1 MRGCADMY
9 EECTL
14 VTIKVKRLCLTY
26 VQDKDMYRAARNP
39 ARQLNS
45 RAVKDASSC
54 YLSPIIRNR
63 LSVVTATCVWRVQR
77 KDLPEAW
84 KLVCKKREECY
95 RSLLT
100 LEGLEFVFSAI
111 EVREPPKKD
120 KETSNSEERNDDDE
134 DDDGNEDSGVSESF
148 SQATER
154 SFLMAAEKKRFPS
167 FSFWMAFTSST
178 GAPVSLLPIK
188 KVLLSCELE
197 INVQAQKTVEKSIK
211 SLFPVLKDHSSSY
224 VIELV
229 ENSFQ
234 ATMADLTDQLSC
246 PDLLSSPM
254 NRSTEKV
261 VFCHVN
267 SSSKKKSE
275 ITNAL
280 EAMKKAGLRVDI
292 FDADTNEMLTRKTP
306 DKSITSDPKVLLYGK
321 LERAMESLGY
331 KLYRGSIYKKVKE
344 SQYTYRYKCS
354 VADWL
359 GALEGNEHFRED
371 LIKHGDN
378 VRERLS
384 RPESQ
389 TIRQLS
395 VNFDL
400 IEVNVGWCFSIE
412 SKTFLPNAI
421 EDGEVGKISPRAFVE
436 YDHFNGPSPRYFK
449 QILQNSLEEHEVQL
463 FCHDFINLLRYNQ
476 KTHKQKVQ

>member
-1 MRGCADMY
+1 M
-9 EECTL
+9 
-14 VTIKVKRLCLTY
+14 
-26 VQDKDMYRAARNP
+26 QDREMYRSARNP

-45 RAVKDASSC
+45 KAIKDAASC
-54 YLSPIIRNR
+54 FLSPIIRSR

-77 KDLPEAW
+77 KDLTEGW
-84 KLVCKKREECY
+84 KLVCKKREECN

-100 LEGLEFVFSAI
+100 LEGLEFFFSAI
-111 EVREPPKKD
+111 GVKEPPKKD
-120 KETSNSEERNDDDE
+120 KEKSNSEECNDDE
-134 DDDGNEDSGVSESF
+134 DGDENEDSGVSESSQI

-154 SFLMAAEKKRFPS
+154 SFAMAAEKKRFPS

-197 INVQAQKTVEKSIK
+197 INVQIQKTVEKSIN

-229 ENSFQ
+229 EASFQ
-234 ATMADLTDQLSC
+234 ATMRDFADQLSC
-246 PDLLSSPM
+246 QDLLSSST

-261 VFCHVN
+261 VFCHMN
-267 SSSKKKSE
+267 ASSKKKNQ

-280 EAMKKAGLRVDI
+280 EATKKAGLRVDI
-292 FDADTNEMLTRKTP
+292 FDADSNEMLTTNTP
-306 DKSITSDPKVLLYGK
+306 DKCITSDPKVVLFGK
-321 LERAMESLGY
+321 LERAMESLGS
-331 KLYRGSIYKKVKE
+331 KLYRGSMYKKVKE

-359 GALEGNEHFRED
+359 GALEGNENFRED
-371 LIKHGDN
+371 LIKHGDQ

-389 TIRQLS
+389 TIRQLV

-400 IEVNVGWCFSIE
+400 SEVKDGWCFSIN
-412 SKTFLPNAI
+412 SKTFIQDAI
-421 EDGEVGKISPRAFVE
+421 AQSEFGKVSPRAFVE
-436 YDHFNGPSPRYFK
+436 YDHFNGPNPRYFK
-449 QILQNSLEEHEVQL
+449 QILQNSLEKHEIQL
-463 FCHDFINLLRYNQ
+463 FCHDFINLLRFNQ
-476 KTHKQKVQ
+476 KTHKQKVQYTCVFKV